1 VRTVVPRDREQTEFQ
16 LMIGGHRFPFPLSL
30 ALVALFLLPG
40 CAAMATHRPASAQLI
55 RGLLADQAAAWN
67 RGSVDEYMKPYWHSD
82 DLTFSSGGQ
91 TRRGFAATR
100 EAYLRRYP
108 TPEQMGQLA
117 FDDLEIRW
125 LGGRAALV
133 LGRWCLTRANDS
145 LGGNF
150 SLVLQVFDG
159 RWQIIHDHTSAAED
173 SAP

>member
-1 VRTVVPRDREQTEFQ
+1 
-16 LMIGGHRFPFPLSL
+16 MAKHRS
-30 ALVALFLLPG
+30 AD
-40 CAAMATHRPASAQLI
+40 AQLI
-55 RGLLADQAAAWN
+55 RGLLACQAAAWN
-67 RGSVDEYMKPYWHSD
+67 RGNIDEYMKPYWHSD

-91 TRRGFAATR
+91 TKRGFAATR

-125 LGGRAALV
+125 LGDRVALL
-133 LGRWCLTRANDS
+133 LGRWRLTRPSDS
-145 LGGNF
+145 VGGNF
-150 SLVLQVFDG
+150 SLVFQVIDG